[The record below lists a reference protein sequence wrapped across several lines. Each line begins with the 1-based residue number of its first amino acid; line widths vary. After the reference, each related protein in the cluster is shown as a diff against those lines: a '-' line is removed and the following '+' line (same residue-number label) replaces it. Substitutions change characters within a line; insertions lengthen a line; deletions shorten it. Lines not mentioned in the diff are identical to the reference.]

1 MIVTLV
7 KAVHLVGIILW
18 CAGLFALPVI
28 LAQHR
33 LDDDQTRYA
42 RLRRLS
48 HYSYT
53 RLITPAA
60 VIAVAAGTALIFLRG
75 TFAPWFFAKMVG
87 VGALVIVH
95 TLIGNIVI
103 EMGERSGDRPAP
115 PPSPYLLAGLA
126 AMVVILAFVL
136 AKPAASIEMVPDWL
150 TTPRNQ
156 PLPVEETP
164 I

>member
-1 MIVTLV
+1 MIVTMV
-7 KAVHLVGIILW
+7 KAVHLVTIILW

-28 LAQHR
+28 LGQHR

-95 TLIGNIVI
+95 VLIGGIVI
-103 EMGERSGDRPAP
+103 DMGERSGDSPAP
-115 PPSPYLLAGLA
+115 PPSPYLLGGLA

-136 AKPAASIEMVPDWL
+136 AKPAVPTDPFPDWL
-150 TTPRNQ
+150 MTPRNQ